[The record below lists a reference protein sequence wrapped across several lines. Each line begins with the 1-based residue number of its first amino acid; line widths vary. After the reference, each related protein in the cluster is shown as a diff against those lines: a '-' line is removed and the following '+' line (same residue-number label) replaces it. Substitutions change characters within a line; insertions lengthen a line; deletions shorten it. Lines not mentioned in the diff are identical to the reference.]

1 MHKIIIYFI
10 LSGILFFT
18 SCITTGQFETAHTLP
33 AKDYNFTVIPIA
45 GIQPE
50 INEKNYF
57 DSIWFASVNLAFN
70 KGLTDNLEL
79 GINLNPTLSS
89 LSIILKYRFS
99 EINQPF
105 AFAAGPVTLLS
116 PLSYFGENLFGM
128 SNSSIFVNGGLAA
141 YSSYRLNKWTF
152 FANAH
157 GVVYNENSIFYID
170 QYRQSNFGFGVNS
183 GFIFQLVKDKMSFGL
198 QLSIEKLDV
207 YLENSIAIG
216 EIYNFSAKNK
226 FSNVKH

>member
-33 AKDYNFTVIPIA
+33 AKDYNFTVIPNA

-99 EINQPF
+99 EI
-105 AFAAGPVTLLS
+105 
-116 PLSYFGENLFGM
+116 
-128 SNSSIFVNGGLAA
+128 I
-141 YSSYRLNKWTF
+141 NKAT
-152 FANAH
+152 
-157 GVVYNENSIFYID
+157 I
-170 QYRQSNFGFGVNS
+170 
-183 GFIFQLVKDKMSFGL
+183 
-198 QLSIEKLDV
+198 
-207 YLENSIAIG
+207 
-216 EIYNFSAKNK
+216 
-226 FSNVKH
+226 